1 MFKMIHV
8 KEAKSCSCLA
18 ADRHGKLE
26 AQSIIVNNSYSVV
39 WDVCLNT
46 IDTVYAFLFPLN
58 CSSEPLESC

>member
-8 KEAKSCSCLA
+8 KEAKSGSWLA

-26 AQSIIVNNSYSVV
+26 VQSIIVKNSYSVV

-46 IDTVYAFLFPLN
+46 IDTVYALLFPLN
-58 CSSEPLESC
+58 CSSEPLKSC